1 MTTSL
6 QTYDDITQREILQA
20 ALGLYRKFGPDKV
33 TMDDVANAAGR
44 SRSSLYYYYKN
55 RDEIF
60 QAVLD
65 TIVDEMAKAIRRAV
79 ANADTLNDKLYAF
92 CFAKLKAS
100 DDWKSILH
108 KIWSSIDDDGEKSS
122 HAKMVVALHK
132 KLLHQESIIVT
143 EILSAMMSEKQMR
156 PITAIEQD
164 MLSFLISC
172 SIRGIRNEIYN
183 QQDPHDIKAAVRML
197 TEVVTKWLKD

>member
-1 MTTSL
+1 MTSSL
-6 QTYDDITQREILQA
+6 QTSDDITQQEILQA

-33 TMDDVANAAGR
+33 TMDDVAAAAGR

-55 RDEIF
+55 RDEVF

-92 CFAKLKAS
+92 CFAKIKTS
-100 DDWKSILH
+100 EDWKSILN
-108 KIWSSIDDDGEKSS
+108 KMLSSMDDNDGKSR
-122 HAKMVVALHK
+122 HAKMMGALHK
-132 KLLHQESIIVT
+132 KLLYQESIILT
-143 EILSAMMSEKQMR
+143 ETLSAEMSQKQMR
-156 PITAIEQD
+156 PINAMEQD

-183 QQDPHDIKAAVRML
+183 QQDPHDIKAAVRVL
-197 TEVVTKWLKD
+197 TDVVAKWLKD